1 VADMLYVLACGG
13 RIDSNA
19 ADRFGEYVD
28 RVYKNPFEENRGPQT
43 TAEITQYILQ
53 KLEA

>member
-1 VADMLYVLACGG
+1 MADLLYVLACGG
-13 RIDSNA
+13 HVDSNNA
-19 ADRFGEYVD
+19 TRFADIVD
-28 RVYKNPFEENRGPQT
+28 RVYKNPFEENKGPQT